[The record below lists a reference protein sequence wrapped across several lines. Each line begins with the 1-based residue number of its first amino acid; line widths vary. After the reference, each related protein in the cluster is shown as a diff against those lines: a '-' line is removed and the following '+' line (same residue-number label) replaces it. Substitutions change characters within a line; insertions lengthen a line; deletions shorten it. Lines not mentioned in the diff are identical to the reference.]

1 MKSCP
6 ACQSTYPNDF
16 TVCPRDATPLVEIG
30 VWSEGTV
37 IRGKYRILGELG
49 RGGMGTVYKALHVR
63 FNELRALKVMSPQV
77 ASDPDFVKRFERE
90 AVVTRKL
97 QHPNAVRVDDID
109 EAEDGRPFIVME
121 YVEGRSLKK
130 LIQEEGPLPV
140 ARVCSITKQ
149 VAAALGAAHQLGMV
163 HRDIKPENI
172 VLVAQGPS
180 SDPAAFH
187 EQAKVLDF
195 GIAKLKEARLGDATL
210 TATGVVIGTPQY
222 MSPEQALGKRGDELD
237 GRSDLYSLGIVM
249 YQMLSGELPFKAETT
264 VELLRAQAFEPPMP
278 IGQVRPDLPMPDA
291 LAALVMRCLEK
302 KPELRPASGKALIE
316 EMERAQRECLP
327 AAATRVV
334 RPAEMPPAP
343 PGEPEVVRLR
353 ARPAEPARPRRGVWL
368 ALLTFA
374 VVLGAFLV
382 RGHLGLG
389 EVLLL
394 ATLVGGI
401 SAWYFAFRKR
411 GRTRLIGLVSIGL
424 LLGGGWYLAWWY
436 LVTRLRPA
444 EIGTLRDTGTVFRV
458 AFSPVGNTL
467 ASVSSD
473 NTGTTVRLWDVQ
485 TGALKWTLSG
495 RGHAARLVPL
505 AFSPD
510 GNTLASGSLDTTDT
524 TVRLWDAY
532 TGAPERTLTPSGYIG
547 IGTVS
552 SIAFSLDISTL
563 ASGSDDNTVSLWDA
577 QTGALKRTL
586 TLSGPIGGVTS
597 MAFSPDGS
605 TLASGSSDTSV
616 RLWDAQTG
624 ALKRTLSGVTA
635 RWTSVAFSLDG
646 STLASGSD
654 DNNVIRLWD
663 AQTGALKRTL
673 SGDIVGVSSV
683 AFSPDSRTLAS
694 GGGHNNVTLWDAQT
708 GALKRTLS
716 GHTDKVVSVAFSPDG
731 RILASGSYDK
741 TIKLWWLE

>member
-1 MKSCP
+1 MKTCP
-6 ACQSTYPNDF
+6 ACQSTYPNHF

-77 ASDPDFVKRFERE
+77 ASDLDFVKRFERE

-121 YVEGRSLKK
+121 YIEGRSLNK

-149 VAAALGAAHQLGMV
+149 VAAALDAAHQLGMV

-180 SDPAAFH
+180 SEPAAFH

-264 VELLRAQAFEPPMP
+264 VELLRAQAFEPPAP
-278 IGQVRPDLPMPDA
+278 IRQVRPDLPMPEA

-316 EMERAQRECLP
+316 EMERAQTACLP

-343 PGEPEVVRLR
+343 PGEPEVVRPR
-353 ARPAEPARPRRGVWL
+353 ARPAEPARPWRGVWL

-382 RGHLGLG
+382 GGHLGLAD
-389 EVLLL
+389 VLLL
-394 ATLVGGI
+394 AILVGGI
-401 SAWYFAFRKR
+401 LAPAWYFAFRKR
-411 GRTRLIGLVSIGL
+411 GRTRLIGLASVGL
-424 LLGGGWYLAWWY
+424 LLGGGWYLA
-436 LVTRLRPA
+436 TRQRSAELR
-444 EIGTLRDTGTVFRV
+444 TLRHTGTVFTV
-458 AFSPVGNTL
+458 AFSPVGHTL

-473 NTGTTVRLWDVQ
+473 TTDTTVRLWDAQ

-495 RGHAARLVPL
+495 HTNRVGVVPL

-524 TVRLWDAY
+524 T
-532 TGAPERTLTPSGYIG
+532 
-547 IGTVS
+547 
-552 SIAFSLDISTL
+552 
-563 ASGSDDNTVSLWDA
+563 
-577 QTGALKRTL
+577 
-586 TLSGPIGGVTS
+586 
-597 MAFSPDGS
+597 
-605 TLASGSSDTSV
+605 DTNV

-624 ALKRTLSGVTA
+624 APERTLSGHTGIVSSIAFSPLEGNTLA
-635 RWTSVAFSLDG
+635 SGSLDTTVRLWDTQTGALKQTLSGDTGRVSSVAFSLDG
-646 STLASGSD
+646 STLASGSY

-694 GGGHNNVTLWDAQT
+694 GGADNNVTLWDAQT

-716 GHTDKVVSVAFSPDG
+716 GHTNRVVSVAFSPDG

>member
-1 MKSCP
+1 MKTCP
-6 ACQSTYPNDF
+6 ACQSTYPNHF
-16 TVCPRDATPLVEIG
+16 TVCPRDATPLVQIG
-30 VWSEGTV
+30 AWAEGTLV
-37 IRGKYRILGELG
+37 RGKYRILGELG

-77 ASDPDFVKRFERE
+77 ACDPDFVKRFERE

-149 VAAALGAAHQLGMV
+149 VAGALAAAHQLGLV

-264 VELLRAQAFEPPMP
+264 VELLRAQAFDPPMP
-278 IGQVRPDLPMPDA
+278 IGQVRPDLPMPEA

-343 PGEPEVVRLR
+343 PGEPEVVRPR
-353 ARPAEPARPRRGVWL
+353 ARPAKPARPWRGVWL

-382 RGHLGLG
+382 GGHLGLA

-394 ATLVGGI
+394 AILVGGI
-401 SAWYFAFRKR
+401 LASAWYFAFRKR
-411 GRTRLIGLVSIGL
+411 GRTRLIGLASAGL
-424 LLGGGWYLAWWY
+424 LLGGGWYLA
-436 LVTRLRPA
+436 TRQRPA
-444 EIGTLRDTGTVFRV
+444 EIGTLRHTGTVFRV
-458 AFSPVGNTL
+458 AFSPVGYTL

-473 NTGTTVRLWDVQ
+473 TTDTTVRLWDAQ

-495 RGHAARLVPL
+495 HTNRVVPL

-524 TVRLWDAY
+524 NVRLWDAQ
-532 TGAPERTLTPSGYIG
+532 TGALERTLSGHTG
-547 IGTVS
+547 LLS
-552 SIAFSLDISTL
+552 SIAFSPLEGNTL
-563 ASGSDDNTVSLWDA
+563 ASGGADNNVTLWDA

-586 TLSGPIGGVTS
+586 SGHTGGVS
-597 MAFSPDGS
+597 SVAFSPDGS
-605 TLASGSSDTSV
+605 TLASGSLDTTV

-624 ALKRTLSGVTA
+624 ALKRTLTGDTGRVS
-635 RWTSVAFSLDG
+635 SVAFSLDG
-646 STLASGSD
+646 STLASGSY

-694 GGGHNNVTLWDAQT
+694 GGADNNVTLWDAQT

-716 GHTDKVVSVAFSPDG
+716 GHTNMVVSVAFSPDG